1 MMDTATS
8 TDSLTAPLQLIRADV
23 RVRDF
28 QRWMGCKRLQDA
40 DHAMHCLLT
49 ECFGDLAPKPFR
61 LIVAARRGARRVVRL
76 RTRRGRRL
84 A

>member
-8 TDSLTAPLQLIRADV
+8 TDSFATPLQLIRTDV

-28 QRWMGCKRLQDA
+28 QRWMGGKRLQDA

-49 ECFGDLAPKPFR
+49 ECFGDLAPQTLSSDR
-61 LIVAARRGARRVVRL
+61 TARRGARRVVRL